1 MIFSRT
7 NSRKYRYLVYMIF
20 LLKLKCNCYILFLG
34 GFNGIFISKN
44 KSFKAPRLFVCFIR
58 FVILE
63 NLNPR
68 VFCRRYL
75 NYVPNP
81 TGIFMN
87 SKKQL
92 YKHDRLF
99 QLMADNVLDGVAIIE
114 NQKVIYVNNRLC
126 EITGYPMKNCLNW
139 TALRS
144 LRRKCAKE

>member
-34 GFNGIFISKN
+34 GFNGIFMSKN

-75 NYVPNP
+75 NYVPNS
-81 TGIFMN
+81 TGVFMS

-99 QLMADNVLDGVAIIE
+99 HLSDRTITTHRDNIRKKLGLKAKKA
-114 NQKVIYVNNRLC
+114 N
-126 EITGYPMKNCLNW
+126 
-139 TALRS
+139 LRTHLS
-144 LRRKCAKE
+144 SIN